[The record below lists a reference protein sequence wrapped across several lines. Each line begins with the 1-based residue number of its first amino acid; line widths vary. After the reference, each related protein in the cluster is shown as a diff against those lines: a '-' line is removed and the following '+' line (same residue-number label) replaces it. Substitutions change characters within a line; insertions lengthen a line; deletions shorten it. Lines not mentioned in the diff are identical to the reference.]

1 MTNKSSKSKI
11 VGICLI
17 LSLFIGIIAYYISSS
32 IIEKN
37 IIDNIVKNSKVDV
50 ERLQIVREYYTKYIV
65 KDLKKDLE
73 HWRFSYDHKDKVSTL
88 PFPTTVIHD
97 LTKMYSSRSESKI
110 ELYSEYPFLNRK
122 DRVLTAFQKEAIAKI
137 KESKDGIF
145 YKKDIIDGK
154 KVLRVVVADYMIL
167 PACVNCHNSHKLKN
181 WPDNKWKLGD
191 KRGVL
196 EIITP
201 ID

>member
-1 MTNKSSKSKI
+1 MTNKSNKSKI
-11 VGICLI
+11 VGVILLLSSLI
-17 LSLFIGIIAYYISSS
+17 GVVAYYISSS

-37 IIDNIVKNSKVDV
+37 TIDTIVKHSKEDV

-65 KDLKKDLE
+65 KDLKKDSN

-137 KESKDGIF
+137 KESKEGIF
-145 YKKDIIDGK
+145 YKKDTINGQ
-154 KVLRVVVADYMIL
+154 KVLRVAVADYMIL

-181 WPDNKWKLGD
+181 WPDDKWNLGD